1 VLAAATDKITPRH
14 RDRHAYIYVRQS
26 TPRQVQQHRESQA
39 NQYALVERAGALGW
53 IPERIHVIDADLG
66 QSGQDGQRPGFQ
78 EVVAEVSLGHVGI
91 ILSYEASRLA
101 RSNADWYTLL
111 DLATVMGTLIADTD
125 GVYDPRA
132 YNDRLLLGLRG
143 MFSEAELHLLHLRLE
158 AGRMRQV
165 ERGSYRQQ
173 LPTGLVR
180 LPAGRVV
187 KDPDLGIQRAIG
199 LVFARFRALGSCPKV
214 LRALRDEGVLL
225 PRRQT
230 AGVHRGDLLWKAPTE
245 GAIYEILR
253 NPAYAGAFV
262 FGRHGHEP
270 APHPGRGT
278 RRVHRPMEE
287 WVQVHQDTY
296 PAYISWETFM
306 ANQAQLRDNAS
317 SFAQRARGAPRAGA
331 ALLAGLV
338 VCGHCGRQMHVAYRS
353 RPYYRCSALQK
364 VYGRS
369 YCLHL
374 DGPPLDAVVV
384 EAFFEAIA
392 PAELSVLQTVLAAQ
406 RADHDRSAQQYTDQ
420 VKRAEYGARLAERQ
434 YQAVDPDNRLVA
446 SELERRW
453 ELALRALAEVREAAE
468 RFAHQPPEPELD
480 PTLRVQ
486 LQELST
492 KLPEL
497 WRSGRLQPAHQKA
510 LLRSLIRRVILSRPA
525 PARIDLRIVWVSGAV
540 TPLTLAPPVYRTS
553 EIRNYEDLVARVLA
567 LSQEGYPD
575 REIADQL
582 TAEGF
587 SSARQLPISP
597 GLVGKIRREHGQ
609 MSIREHFRSDEQMAD
624 AWTIHGLA
632 QRLGVRRTW
641 LYARIRNGTLP
652 AHRHP
657 VSGHYLIPNDPQVL
671 ASLAADRDAHR
682 HT

>member
-1 VLAAATDKITPRH
+1 MLPATEKITPRH

-26 TPRQVQQHRESQA
+26 TPRQVQHHRESQA

-66 QSGQDGQRPGFQ
+66 CSGQDSGRPGFQ

-91 ILSYEASRLA
+91 ILTYEASRLA

-125 GVYDPRA
+125 GVYDPRT

-180 LPAGRVV
+180 LPEGRVV
-187 KDPDLGIQRAIG
+187 KDSDLGIQRTIP
-199 LVFARFRALGSCPKV
+199 LVFERFRALGSCQKV

-230 AGVHRGDLLWKAPTE
+230 SGVNIGDLLWKAPTE
-245 GAIYEILR
+245 GAIYEIIR

-262 FGRHGHEP
+262 FGRHGRGP
-270 APHPGRGT
+270 APYPGRGT
-278 RRVHRPMEE
+278 RRVHRPMED
-287 WVQVHQDTY
+287 WAQVHQDVY

-317 SFAQRARGAPRAGA
+317 SFARRARGAPRAGA

-338 VCGHCGRQMHVAYRS
+338 VCGHCGRQMHVVYRS

-369 YCLHL
+369 GCLHL
-374 DGPPLDAVVV
+374 DGPPIDAMVV

-392 PAELSVLQTVLAAQ
+392 PAELSVLEEVLAAQ
-406 RADHDRSAQQYTDQ
+406 RADHDRLAQQYTDQ
-420 VKRAEYGARLAERQ
+420 VKRAEYEAKLAERQ

-453 ELALRALAEVREAAE
+453 ELALRALAETREAAE

-480 PTLRVQ
+480 PTLRSQ

-497 WRSGRLQPAHQKA
+497 WRSGRLQPEHQKA
-510 LLRSLIRRVILSRPA
+510 LLRSLIRRVILSRPV

-540 TPLTLAPPVYRTS
+540 TLLALAPPVYRTS
-553 EIRNYEDLVARVLA
+553 EIGNYEDLIARVLA
-567 LSQEGYPD
+567 LSQEGQPD
-575 REIADQL
+575 QEIADRL

-587 SSARQLPISP
+587 HSARQLPISKE
-597 GLVGKIRREHGQ
+597 LVGKIRRAQGH
-609 MSIREHFRSDEQMAD
+609 MSVRQHFRSHEQMAD

-632 QRLGVRRTW
+632 QMLGVRRTW
-641 LYARIRNGTLP
+641 LYTRIRNGTLP

-657 VSGHYLIPNDPQVL
+657 MSGHYLIPKDPQVL
-671 ASLAADRDAHR
+671 ASLEADRGAHS

>member
-1 VLAAATDKITPRH
+1 MPTATEKITSRH

-91 ILSYEASRLA
+91 ILTYEASRLA

-165 ERGSYRQQ
+165 ERGTYRQQ

-180 LPAGRVV
+180 LPDGRVV
-187 KDPDLGIQRAIG
+187 KDPDLGVQRTIE
-199 LVFARFRALGSCPKV
+199 LIFARFGALGSCQKV
-214 LRALRDEGVLL
+214 LRALRDEAVLV

-230 AGVHRGDLLWKAPTE
+230 SGAKIGDLLWKVPTE
-245 GAIYEILR
+245 GAIYEMVR

-270 APHPGRGT
+270 VPYPRRGT
-278 RRVHRPMEE
+278 RRVHRPMED
-287 WVQVHQDTY
+287 WAQVHQDVY

-317 SFAQRARGAPRAGA
+317 SFARRARGAPRAGT

-338 VCGHCGRQMHVAYRS
+338 VCGHCGRQMHVVYRS

-369 YCLHL
+369 GCLHL

-392 PAELSVLQTVLAAQ
+392 PAELSVLEAVLAAQ
-406 RADHDRSAQQYTDQ
+406 RADHDRLAQQYLDQ
-420 VKRAEYGARLAERQ
+420 VKRAEYEAKLAERQ

-453 ELALRALAEVREAAE
+453 ERALRALAEVREAAE

-480 PTLRVQ
+480 PTLRTQ

-497 WRSGRLQPAHQKA
+497 WRSGRLQPEHQKT

-525 PARIDLRIVWVSGAV
+525 PARIELRVVWVSGAV
-540 TPLTLAPPVYRTS
+540 TPLTLAPPVYRIT
-553 EIRNYEDLVARVLA
+553 EIGNYEDLAARILA

-575 REIADQL
+575 REIAEQL
-582 TAEGF
+582 TSEGF
-587 SSARQLPISP
+587 QSARQLPISKE
-597 GLVGKIRREHGQ
+597 LVGKIRRAHGQ
-609 MSIREHFRSDEQMAD
+609 SSVRQQFRSHEQLADE
-624 AWTIHGLA
+624 WTVHGLA
-632 QRLGVRRTW
+632 QELGVRRTW
-641 LYARIRNGTLP
+641 LYTRIRNGTLP
-652 AHRHP
+652 ARRHP
-657 VSGHYLIPNDPQVL
+657 VSGHYLIPHDPQVL
-671 ASLAADRDAHR
+671 ASLEAERDAHL